1 MTAMIPESAGPDST
15 GPALPKR
22 WFFTDDAR
30 TRRPDKIIRGLEA
43 GTGVIF
49 RHYAAPDRARL
60 AAACAD
66 ACRDAGALLL
76 IAGDP
81 RLASQVR
88 AQGVHW
94 PEAMVKMEP
103 EAMVKTGPEAMVK
116 TGPEAALENPSRMPV
131 PPWLL
136 QTAAVHSQAALAT
149 AEAEGMDAV
158 FASPVFATVSHP
170 DRQPLGLESLARLC
184 AGARIPVFALGGMTA
199 ENTQSALDAGAAG
212 AAGIGLFL

>member
-1 MTAMIPESAGPDST
+1 MIPERAGPDST

-30 TRRPDKIIRGLEA
+30 TRRPDKIIRGLAA

-66 ACRDAGALLL
+66 ACRNAGAPLL

-103 EAMVKTGPEAMVK
+103 EAMVKTGPEA
-116 TGPEAALENPSRMPV
+116 ALENPGRPPV

-136 QTAAVHSQAALAT
+136 QTAAVHSQAALAQ

-170 DRQPLGLESLARLC
+170 GRRPLGLEGLARLC